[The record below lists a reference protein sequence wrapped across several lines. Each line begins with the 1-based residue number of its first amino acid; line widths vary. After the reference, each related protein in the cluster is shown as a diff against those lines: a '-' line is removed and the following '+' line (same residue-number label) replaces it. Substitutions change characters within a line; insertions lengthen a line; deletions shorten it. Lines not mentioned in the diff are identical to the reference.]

1 MRYLNFPGER
11 PNIQLPFALVLAI
24 LLTNWMSLKP
34 AKDSATNFGWVKGF
48 SIIMLTVCAG
58 AIYVN
63 AMVYTSSKAQYITD
77 NDFAAIDNIPNA
89 LPKLKFEEVK
99 NMFPSI
105 PNIGENSETIGY
117 KKARYLHKEKL
128 YKEAIQLLDSVH
140 KQSPNII
147 YDDYL
152 KCNIYLEEKK
162 LDSAYK
168 YGKKA
173 FYAKPRQYYYFRMAT
188 YLAMV
193 HKDNR
198 EVEKLFKTYDSYRQ
212 DQQSYSY
219 NTQALYYSDFDKA
232 KLSKIVGDGLKK
244 YPEIR
249 PWSS

>member
-1 MRYLNFPGER
+1 LFISIFALALFLTIKTIRNSNSSLNTKIVASIAFAALTGYFVDALFNFPGER
-11 PNIQLPFALVLAI
+11 PNIQLLFVLALAI

-34 AKDSATNFGWVKGF
+34 AKDLPASFGWVKGF

-58 AIYVN
+58 AVYVN

-77 NDFAAIDNIPNA
+77 NDFAAIDNIPTA

-117 KKARYLHKEKL
+117 KKARYLHKEKR
-128 YKEAIQLLDSVH
+128 YAEAIKLLDSVH
-140 KQSPNII
+140 KQSPHII

-173 FYAKPRQYYYFRMAT
+173 F
-188 YLAMV
+188 
-193 HKDNR
+193 
-198 EVEKLFKTYDSYRQ
+198 
-212 DQQSYSY
+212 
-219 NTQALYYSDFDKA
+219 
-232 KLSKIVGDGLKK
+232 
-244 YPEIR
+244 
-249 PWSS
+249 